1 MKHRLPKAESST
13 SRIGSKSPMEQAEL
27 LIDENK
33 SDARPDAEPKR
44 SGPPPLPVPVPPETP
59 VNEPPSAET
68 GATVENDSYGFIV
81 DTPGAEAKPNGD
93 EAPVEIEP
101 RRATPPPLPAFSRI
115 DSPTPPP
122 LPLRMPPP
130 LPFVSEEKPV
140 FAAGGSLVAETPP
153 ASEVVPAIID
163 ETPATAEPIPVIAE
177 NTPTGPEPL
186 PAVVE
191 EMPAMSDPSSIENAP
206 ASLEPVPGS
215 VEILKLTKDTTPIT
229 VEEEVEAPEPADV
242 PVSPAPPPLFTP
254 KPILVAEAVA
264 ESNGQHAPY
273 LIQTQGLV
281 KQYGGRRVVNGVDIH
296 VRAGEV
302 VGLLGKNGAG
312 KTTTFYM
319 IVGLV
324 PPTLGHVFMGDED
337 VTHMPMYR
345 RARRGIGYLPQE
357 ESIFRKLTVEENLL
371 AILETLPMTED
382 EREIR
387 CDELLKDFGLEHV
400 RENVAITLS
409 GGEKR
414 RVTIAR
420 ALVTSPSLL
429 LLDEPFSG
437 VDPMAVHDIQEI
449 ILHLKER
456 GLGVLITDHNVRET
470 LSVVDRAY
478 IIDEGRVLSEG
489 TREFLLNDPI
499 AREIYLGH
507 RFSM

>member
-1 MKHRLPKAESST
+1 MKHRLPKPKPSKKKSETVRIDQPDLLDDELDGFPVSGPKVASVASAPYST
-13 SRIGSKSPMEQAEL
+13 SKSPMNEPITTIESPAISAKADTAPASLGQSAL
-27 LIDENK
+27 K
-33 SDARPDAEPKR
+33 S
-44 SGPPPLPVPVPPETP
+44 PPPLPM
-59 VNEPPSAET
+59 A
-68 GATVENDSYGFIV
+68 
-81 DTPGAEAKPNGD
+81 
-93 EAPVEIEP
+93 
-101 RRATPPPLPAFSRI
+101 
-115 DSPTPPP
+115 
-122 LPLRMPPP
+122 
-130 LPFVSEEKPV
+130 
-140 FAAGGSLVAETPP
+140 
-153 ASEVVPAIID
+153 
-163 ETPATAEPIPVIAE
+163 
-177 NTPTGPEPL
+177 
-186 PAVVE
+186 
-191 EMPAMSDPSSIENAP
+191 
-206 ASLEPVPGS
+206 
-215 VEILKLTKDTTPIT
+215 
-229 VEEEVEAPEPADV
+229 
-242 PVSPAPPPLFTP
+242 APPYNEGL
-254 KPILVAEAVA
+254 AR
-264 ESNGQHAPY
+264 
-273 LIQTQGLV
+273 LIETRGLV

-296 VRAGEV
+296 VGTGEV

-324 PPTLGHVFMGDED
+324 TPTQGHVFMGDEN

-382 EREIR
+382 ERDAR
-387 CDELLKDFGLEHV
+387 CDELLRDFGLEHV

-420 ALVTSPSLL
+420 ALVTSPTLL

-489 TREFLLNDPI
+489 SREFLLNDPI

>member
-1 MKHRLPKAESST
+1 MKHRLPKPKSSKKADGNPQSAQPELLVDGTDGAVPPASVTTVEPVPPANESST
-13 SRIGSKSPMEQAEL
+13 MTEPLAEFDPATESP
-27 LIDENK
+27 
-33 SDARPDAEPKR
+33 P
-44 SGPPPLPVPVPPETP
+44 
-59 VNEPPSAET
+59 
-68 GATVENDSYGFIV
+68 
-81 DTPGAEAKPNGD
+81 
-93 EAPVEIEP
+93 
-101 RRATPPPLPAFSRI
+101 
-115 DSPTPPP
+115 PTPPGT
-122 LPLRMPPP
+122 L
-130 LPFVSEEKPV
+130 
-140 FAAGGSLVAETPP
+140 
-153 ASEVVPAIID
+153 I
-163 ETPATAEPIPVIAE
+163 
-177 NTPTGPEPL
+177 
-186 PAVVE
+186 
-191 EMPAMSDPSSIENAP
+191 
-206 ASLEPVPGS
+206 
-215 VEILKLTKDTTPIT
+215 
-229 VEEEVEAPEPADV
+229 APEA
-242 PVSPAPPPLFTP
+242 SPD
-254 KPILVAEAVA
+254 
-264 ESNGQHAPY
+264 NHAQF
-273 LIQTQGLV
+273 LIQTRGLV
-281 KQYGGRRVVNGVDIH
+281 KQYGGRRVVNGVDIY
-296 VRAGEV
+296 VRPGEV

-324 PPTLGHVFMGDED
+324 PPTEGHVFMGAED
-337 VTHMPMYR
+337 VTRMPMYR

-382 EREIR
+382 ERDAR

>member
-1 MKHRLPKAESST
+1 MREKHRLPKPKVIPKT
-13 SRIGSKSPMEQAEL
+13 DEQA
-27 LIDENK
+27 
-33 SDARPDAEPKR
+33 DAVQPDLPRDTKVTPAD
-44 SGPPPLPVPVPPETP
+44 SGAKL
-59 VNEPPSAET
+59 
-68 GATVENDSYGFIV
+68 TVEVVGESKTASSKEG
-81 DTPGAEAKPNGD
+81 
-93 EAPVEIEP
+93 
-101 RRATPPPLPAFSRI
+101 TPPMLPQ
-115 DSPTPPP
+115 
-122 LPLRMPPP
+122 
-130 LPFVSEEKPV
+130 PV
-140 FAAGGSLVAETPP
+140 AAPGGDA
-153 ASEVVPAIID
+153 
-163 ETPATAEPIPVIAE
+163 
-177 NTPTGPEPL
+177 
-186 PAVVE
+186 
-191 EMPAMSDPSSIENAP
+191 
-206 ASLEPVPGS
+206 
-215 VEILKLTKDTTPIT
+215 
-229 VEEEVEAPEPADV
+229 
-242 PVSPAPPPLFTP
+242 
-254 KPILVAEAVA
+254 
-264 ESNGQHAPY
+264 APY
-273 LIQTQGLV
+273 LIQTRGLV

-324 PPTLGHVFMGDED
+324 TPNEGHVYMGDED
-337 VTHMPMYR
+337 VTQMPMYC

-382 EREIR
+382 ERDAR

-429 LLDEPFSG
+429 LLDEPFAG

-449 ILHLKER
+449 IQKLKAK
-456 GLGVLITDHNVRET
+456 GMGILLTDHSVRET
-470 LSVVDRAY
+470 LSSVDRAY
-478 IIDEGRVLSEG
+478 IINDGLVLSEG
-489 TREFLLNDPI
+489 TREFILNDPI

>member
-1 MKHRLPKAESST
+1 MKHRLPKAKSATLRIESQSE
-13 SRIGSKSPMEQAEL
+13 MEQAEL

-33 SDARPDAEPKR
+33 SGLPSD
-44 SGPPPLPVPVPPETP
+44 SGPPLPVIFPSTTP
-59 VNEPPSAET
+59 VNETSAADPGISGLTVNPALTPDQTKNPSSTER
-68 GATVENDSYGFIV
+68 DSFGSIV
-81 DTPGAEAKPNGD
+81 DTPPEEAKPNGD
-93 EAPVEIEP
+93 TAPAEIKSRRVTP
-101 RRATPPPLPAFSRI
+101 PPLPVKTSRATPPPLPARMPFSPSVPAEVKPVFTGLEPVVTSEKPVMPDPVPAVI
-115 DSPTPPP
+115 EEKPATTEPTPDGDQAIKALRDTKQIIVSDPSIAFETKPAYSGPPP
-122 LPLRMPPP
+122 L
-130 LPFVSEEKPV
+130 
-140 FAAGGSLVAETPP
+140 
-153 ASEVVPAIID
+153 
-163 ETPATAEPIPVIAE
+163 
-177 NTPTGPEPL
+177 
-186 PAVVE
+186 
-191 EMPAMSDPSSIENAP
+191 
-206 ASLEPVPGS
+206 
-215 VEILKLTKDTTPIT
+215 LTSK
-229 VEEEVEAPEPADV
+229 
-242 PVSPAPPPLFTP
+242 S
-254 KPILVAEAVA
+254 AVA
-264 ESNGQHAPY
+264 DEKSNGPAQC
-273 LIQTQGLV
+273 LIRTQGLV
-281 KQYGGRRVVNGVDIH
+281 KQYGGRRVVNGVDIQVH
-296 VRAGEV
+296 AGEV

-420 ALVTSPSLL
+420 ALVTSPTLL

-499 AREIYLGH
+499 AREIYLGY

>member
-1 MKHRLPKAESST
+1 MKHRLPSPKSSKARS
-13 SRIGSKSPMEQAEL
+13 EQAFL
-27 LIDENK
+27 AKPLAGSPGI
-33 SDARPDAEPKR
+33 SVAPPAAATVR
-44 SGPPPLPVPVPPETP
+44 PPPLPV
-59 VNEPPSAET
+59 SDGAAEKER
-68 GATVENDSYGFIV
+68 A
-81 DTPGAEAKPNGD
+81 A
-93 EAPVEIEP
+93 
-101 RRATPPPLPAFSRI
+101 RRKLPPPLP
-115 DSPTPPP
+115 
-122 LPLRMPPP
+122 
-130 LPFVSEEKPV
+130 
-140 FAAGGSLVAETPP
+140 
-153 ASEVVPAIID
+153 
-163 ETPATAEPIPVIAE
+163 
-177 NTPTGPEPL
+177 
-186 PAVVE
+186 
-191 EMPAMSDPSSIENAP
+191 P
-206 ASLEPVPGS
+206 ASLLTPTPHPG
-215 VEILKLTKDTTPIT
+215 LGK
-229 VEEEVEAPEPADV
+229 PAD
-242 PVSPAPPPLFTP
+242 
-254 KPILVAEAVA
+254 E
-264 ESNGQHAPY
+264 HAPL
-273 LIQTQGLV
+273 LIQTHGLV

-324 PPTLGHVFMGDED
+324 PPTEGHVYMGEED

-357 ESIFRKLTVEENLL
+357 ESIFRKLSVEENLL
-371 AILETLPMTED
+371 AILETLPLTEG
-382 EREIR
+382 EREAR

-400 RENVAITLS
+400 RENIAITLS

-420 ALVTSPSLL
+420 ALVTSPTLL

-478 IIDEGRVLSEG
+478 IINEGRVLSQG
-489 TREFLLNDPI
+489 SRDYLINDPV

>member
-1 MKHRLPKAESST
+1 MKHRLPKPKAQKKKSDTVRIDQPDLIEGDLQNFPPSDSGNAPASNPFST
-13 SRIGSKSPMEQAEL
+13 SNLPMNEAITAFETSPTTTGSGDHSSPPAL
-27 LIDENK
+27 L
-33 SDARPDAEPKR
+33 SQ
-44 SGPPPLPVPVPPETP
+44 PV
-59 VNEPPSAET
+59 
-68 GATVENDSYGFIV
+68 
-81 DTPGAEAKPNGD
+81 KK
-93 EAPVEIEP
+93 
-101 RRATPPPLPAFSRI
+101 ATPPPLPV
-115 DSPTPPP
+115 TGTEHPP
-122 LPLRMPPP
+122 
-130 LPFVSEEKPV
+130 F
-140 FAAGGSLVAETPP
+140 
-153 ASEVVPAIID
+153 
-163 ETPATAEPIPVIAE
+163 
-177 NTPTGPEPL
+177 
-186 PAVVE
+186 
-191 EMPAMSDPSSIENAP
+191 
-206 ASLEPVPGS
+206 
-215 VEILKLTKDTTPIT
+215 
-229 VEEEVEAPEPADV
+229 
-242 PVSPAPPPLFTP
+242 
-254 KPILVAEAVA
+254 
-264 ESNGQHAPY
+264 
-273 LIQTQGLV
+273 LIQTRGLV
-281 KQYGGRRVVNGVDIH
+281 KQYGGRRVVNGVDIY
-296 VRAGEV
+296 VRPGEV

-324 PPTLGHVFMGDED
+324 TPTEGHVYMGSED

-345 RARRGIGYLPQE
+345 RARRGVGYLPQE

-371 AILETLPMTED
+371 AILETLPMTEE
-382 EREIR
+382 ERDAR

-420 ALVTSPSLL
+420 ALVTNPSLL

-449 ILHLKER
+449 ILNLKER

-489 TREFLLNDPI
+489 SREFLLNDPI

>member
-1 MKHRLPKAESST
+1 MKHRLPKPKSAKAGSEDRSDLKQPELLVDGKMPPPESGTEPTRMFSPTNPIST
-13 SRIGSKSPMEQAEL
+13 PEKPLPPPMENAATAVTTQEALSKSIVPFSFLSGSESTPGHDSVKADRMTEISPL
-27 LIDENK
+27 LLRTGNK
-33 SDARPDAEPKR
+33 SK
-44 SGPPPLPVPVPPETP
+44 G
-59 VNEPPSAET
+59 
-68 GATVENDSYGFIV
+68 
-81 DTPGAEAKPNGD
+81 
-93 EAPVEIEP
+93 
-101 RRATPPPLPAFSRI
+101 ATPPPLPVRVVQKKG
-115 DSPTPPP
+115 PPP
-122 LPLRMPPP
+122 LPAR
-130 LPFVSEEKPV
+130 KPV
-140 FAAGGSLVAETPP
+140 PVAASAD
-153 ASEVVPAIID
+153 A
-163 ETPATAEPIPVIAE
+163 
-177 NTPTGPEPL
+177 NTPVT
-186 PAVVE
+186 
-191 EMPAMSDPSSIENAP
+191 AP
-206 ASLEPVPGS
+206 VAGTERVP
-215 VEILKLTKDTTPIT
+215 
-229 VEEEVEAPEPADV
+229 
-242 PVSPAPPPLFTP
+242 F
-254 KPILVAEAVA
+254 
-264 ESNGQHAPY
+264 
-273 LIQTQGLV
+273 LIQTRGLV

-296 VRAGEV
+296 VRTGEV

-324 PPTLGHVFMGDED
+324 APTEGHVYMSDED
-337 VTHMPMYR
+337 VTRMPMYR

-371 AILETLPMTED
+371 AILETLPMTEE
-382 EREIR
+382 ERDAR
-387 CDELLKDFGLEHV
+387 CDELLKDFGLEQV

-420 ALVTSPSLL
+420 ALVTSPTLL

-449 ILHLKER
+449 ILHLKQR

-489 TREFLLNDPI
+489 SREFLLNDPI